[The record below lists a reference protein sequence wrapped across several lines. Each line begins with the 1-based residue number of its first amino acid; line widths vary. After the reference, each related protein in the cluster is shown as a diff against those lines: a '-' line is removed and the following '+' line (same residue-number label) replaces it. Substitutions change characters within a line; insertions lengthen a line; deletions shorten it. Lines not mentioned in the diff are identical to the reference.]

1 MRFFALLKKELRE
14 ALPWFLLAAVVLAF
28 FGSISIRTYSR
39 DWRPRYEV
47 WHQGSSQQDPYL
59 DFYQLRARPFLR
71 DAAMVLFCTSVGL
84 GVVLAAR
91 QFLLPIF
98 LKTWAFTIHR
108 SISRTTVLLA
118 KFSAAIIASIL
129 SCGIIWTLFYWYASK
144 PGVFTIPPRTRT
156 LIEGWIFVAA
166 GLVIY
171 FGTALSAISTVR
183 WYTTRIV
190 GVAFATFILIFAL
203 SQISITLCIVMI
215 AVGLLILVSQV
226 VHTFLTRE
234 F

>member
-1 MRFFALLKKELRE
+1 MRFLALLKKELRE

-39 DWRPRYEV
+39 DWRDRYEV

-59 DFYQLRARPFLR
+59 NFYQLRTQPFLR

-91 QFLLPIF
+91 QFLVPIF

-108 SISRTTVLLA
+108 SASRAMILSI
-118 KFSAAIIASIL
+118 KFIAVIIAFVI

-144 PGVFTIPPRTRT
+144 PGVFPIPPRTRT
-156 LIEGWIFVAA
+156 LIEGWLFVAA

-171 FGTALSAISTVR
+171 FGTALSVLSTAR

-190 GVAFATFILIFAL
+190 GLAFAIFILIFAL
-203 SQISITLCIVMI
+203 SQTSIPLCIVMI

>member
-1 MRFFALLKKELRE
+1 M
-14 ALPWFLLAAVVLAF
+14 
-28 FGSISIRTYSR
+28 
-39 DWRPRYEV
+39 
-47 WHQGSSQQDPYL
+47 
-59 DFYQLRARPFLR
+59 
-71 DAAMVLFCTSVGL
+71 
-84 GVVLAAR
+84 
-91 QFLLPIF
+91 
-98 LKTWAFTIHR
+98 
-108 SISRTTVLLA
+108 
-118 KFSAAIIASIL
+118 
-129 SCGIIWTLFYWYASK
+129 
-144 PGVFTIPPRTRT
+144 FTIPPRTRT